1 MVEYPARADPM
12 AGAGKGRHAEVGLHL
27 IGSQTNSIVVPRFA
41 DKLGASVPTHENTR
55 EPRNIPRTRA
65 EGGRREG
72 KVQCA
77 TRAGRMGE

>member
-1 MVEYPARADPM
+1 MVEYPACADPM
-12 AGAGKGRHAEVGLHL
+12 AGAGKAVTAEVGLHL

-41 DKLGASVPTHENTR
+41 EKLRASVPTHKNTR
-55 EPRNIPRTRA
+55 EPRNILERKGRR
-65 EGGRREG
+65 RREG